1 MQMFIRQEVHPTD
14 VPNEFVKSA
23 FAYLD
28 AAEKL
33 NGEMAAEKWP
43 GDYRNAQVI
52 LWLTFHAT
60 ELFLKGCIAK
70 LDPTGAVL
78 GHTLP
83 VLKTRLESLTGKVE
97 LQLPFDVEGSDGTPE
112 IEALIKNH
120 LRTTHEQLRYPT
132 DQGGVPWSGLQGFS
146 PQLFAGTLQNF
157 KSEAGALKSRLF
169 PE

>member
-1 MQMFIRQEVHPTD
+1 MQMFIRQEVHPHD
-14 VPNEFVKSA
+14 VPIEFVKSA
-23 FAYLD
+23 FAYLE

-33 NGEMAAEKWP
+33 NGEMAAGKWP

-70 LDPTGAVL
+70 LDPAGKVL

-83 VLKTRLESLTGKVE
+83 RLKNQLESLAGKVE
-97 LQLPFDVEGSDGTPE
+97 LQLPFDVEGADSTPE

-120 LRTTHEQLRYPT
+120 LRTTHERLRYPT
-132 DQGGVPWSGLQGFS
+132 DQDGVPWSGLQGFS
-146 PQLFAGTLQNF
+146 PQLFADTLQDF
-157 KSEAGALKSRLF
+157 KCEAGALQSRLF